1 MTLSSAPRALD
12 GRIIDWLSQLQSTT
26 AGHEPEVS
34 SRDALESSDVPP
46 FSTSRPQKRRASS
59 SPILEDPV
67 SPPLTASD
75 ARDSETHDGKKM
87 QRTPSPKKRRIDVGG
102 TDPDMTPRACESTS
116 SSQPAVVFL
125 ASASSREESISGA
138 SSQRSGT
145 GTSSPRKRMAALA
158 VDPDGMV
165 RKVLRREAEGM
176 PKELADLYEALNDC
190 NMGVGVV
197 TRLYEDAITTE
208 ARRNPTLRPLPPF
221 VFADPAQREA
231 VGVTPTIE
239 AVLDVLSWANHSEEV
254 RAQEAAWNGD
264 VHSML
269 LKLAVHGGYRRQ
281 AQLVDVANC
290 TTAGIIK
297 EYLVPSLLPK
307 KVDFCIVLDPRS
319 SPDEKDKAMA
329 DRIDQR
335 RRTCPLTSINHT
347 DLDSLISRPIVVSIE
362 TKRDG
367 GSLEQAQPQ
376 AGTWQSAH
384 WNVLARLVAGDGPD
398 GTRELSSGSD
408 GPDPL
413 DALPFLPAIII
424 QGHEWS
430 LAATT
435 RVGTKKVLWY
445 DCPFGHTRD
454 VLGIY
459 KIVYGVQKLVTY
471 SKDVFWPWYKDAILK
486 SAAGEDG

>member
-1 MTLSSAPRALD
+1 MCLA
-12 GRIIDWLSQLQSTT
+12 GRTT
-26 AGHEPEVS
+26 A
-34 SRDALESSDVPP
+34 
-46 FSTSRPQKRRASS
+46 KRLGPRRRHG
-59 SPILEDPV
+59 
-67 SPPLTASD
+67 TA
-75 ARDSETHDGKKM
+75 TY
-87 QRTPSPKKRRIDVGG
+87 TP
-102 TDPDMTPRACESTS
+102 C
-116 SSQPAVVFL
+116 
-125 ASASSREESISGA
+125 
-138 SSQRSGT
+138 
-145 GTSSPRKRMAALA
+145 
-158 VDPDGMV
+158 
-165 RKVLRREAEGM
+165 
-176 PKELADLYEALNDC
+176 C
-190 NMGVGVV
+190 
-197 TRLYEDAITTE
+197 
-208 ARRNPTLRPLPPF
+208 
-221 VFADPAQREA
+221 
-231 VGVTPTIE
+231 
-239 AVLDVLSWANHSEEV
+239 LSWRCMGAIVV
-254 RAQEAAWNGD
+254 RRSWSTWPIGMCRFIIYAVSCVSLCARPKLRK
-264 VHSML
+264 L
-269 LKLAVHGGYRRQ
+269 LSFFS
-281 AQLVDVANC
+281 

-435 RVGTKKVLWY
+435 RVGTKKVSY
-445 DCPFGHTRD
+445 R
-454 VLGIY
+454 LG
-459 KIVYGVQKLVTY
+459 
-471 SKDVFWPWYKDAILK
+471 SR
-486 SAAGEDG
+486 SES